1 MKRDKIYISGPVSSI
16 GLEEARRRF
25 GKAEADLQKQ
35 GYRTCNPMK
44 MRFPVWLALHCG
56 QFGYVACL
64 LLQLLWM
71 WWTCSCIYLLTD
83 WHTSDGA
90 RLERS
95 FARCLGLTAL
105 YEQKAASKR
114 EKRDTCISDSERE
127 QARPQV
133 KRKPSLVSKTAEAF
147 AELGKAVAACGVN
160 DKTIKPKSKKH
171 KKD

>member
-1 MKRDKIYISGPVSSI
+1 MHHFT
-16 GLEEARRRF
+16 L
-25 GKAEADLQKQ
+25 AEAKLQAQ
-35 GYRTCNPMK
+35 GYRTCNPLK
-44 MRFPVWLALHCG
+44 MRLCVWLAMHGHKRL
-56 QFGYVACL
+56 CL
-64 LLQLLWM
+64 ALQLLWM

-105 YEQKAASKR
+105 YEQK
-114 EKRDTCISDSERE
+114 
-127 QARPQV
+127 
-133 KRKPSLVSKTAEAF
+133 RKPSPVSKVAEAF

-160 DKTIKPKSKKH
+160 DKTIKPKSKKQ

>member
-1 MKRDKIYISGPVSSI
+1 MKRDKVYISGPVSNRPFE
-16 GLEEARRRF
+16 LAMHHF
-25 GKAEADLQKQ
+25 TLAEIKLQAQ
-35 GYRTCNPMK
+35 GYRTCNPLK
-44 MRFPVWLALHCG
+44 MRLCVWLAQHGHYRLC
-56 QFGYVACL
+56 V

-105 YEQKAASKR
+105 YERQ
-114 EKRDTCISDSERE
+114 
-127 QARPQV
+127 
-133 KRKPSLVSKTAEAF
+133 RKPSPVSKTAEAF

>member
-16 GLEEARRRF
+16 GLDEARRRF
-25 GKAEADLQKQ
+25 AKAEAKLQAQ
-35 GYRTCNPMK
+35 GYRTCNPLK

-56 QFGYVACL
+56 QFGYIACL

-95 FARCLGLTAL
+95 FARCLGLPAMYERKLERTAS
-105 YEQKAASKR
+105 A
-114 EKRDTCISDSERE
+114 
-127 QARPQV
+127 
-133 KRKPSLVSKTAEAF
+133 VSKTAEAF

-171 KKD
+171 KKN

>member
-1 MKRDKIYISGPVSSI
+1 MKRDKVYISGPVSSI
-16 GLEEARRRF
+16 GLDEARRRF

-35 GYRTCNPMK
+35 GYRTCNPLK
-44 MRFPVWLALHCG
+44 MRLCVWLAQHGHYRL
-56 QFGYVACL
+56 CL

-71 WWTCSCIYLLTD
+71 WWTCSCIFLMTD

-105 YEQKAASKR
+105 YEQK
-114 EKRDTCISDSERE
+114 
-127 QARPQV
+127 
-133 KRKPSLVSKTAEAF
+133 RKPSPVSKTAEAF

>member
-1 MKRDKIYISGPVSSI
+1 MKRDKIYISGPISSRPI
-16 GLEEARRRF
+16 DLAMHHF
-25 GKAEADLQKQ
+25 TLAEVKLQAQ

-44 MRFPVWLALHCG
+44 MRLCVWLAQHGHYRL
-56 QFGYVACL
+56 CL

-95 FARCLGLTAL
+95 FARCLGLTDL
-105 YEQKAASKR
+105 YEQK
-114 EKRDTCISDSERE
+114 
-127 QARPQV
+127 
-133 KRKPSLVSKTAEAF
+133 RKPSPVSKTAEAF

>member
-16 GLEEARRRF
+16 GLDEARRRF

-35 GYRTCNPMK
+35 NYRTCNPLR

-56 QFGYVACL
+56 HFGYVACL

-71 WWTCSCIYLLTD
+71 WWTCSYIYLLTD

-105 YEQKAASKR
+105 YEQK
-114 EKRDTCISDSERE
+114 
-127 QARPQV
+127 
-133 KRKPSLVSKTAEAF
+133 RKPSPVSKTAEAF

>member
-1 MKRDKIYISGPVSSI
+1 MKRDKVYISGPVSSI

-25 GKAEADLQKQ
+25 GKAETDLQKQ

-44 MRFPVWLALHCG
+44 MKFPVWLALHCG
-56 QFGYVACL
+56 QFGYIACL

-95 FARCLGLTAL
+95 FARCIGLTAL
-105 YEQKAASKR
+105 YEQK
-114 EKRDTCISDSERE
+114 
-127 QARPQV
+127 
-133 KRKPSLVSKTAEAF
+133 RKPSPVSKTAEAF

-171 KKD
+171 KKN

>member
-1 MKRDKIYISGPVSSI
+1 MKNNKVYISGPVTSI

-25 GKAEADLQKQ
+25 AKAEADLQKQ
-35 GYRTCNPMK
+35 GYRTCSPIK

-56 QFGYVACL
+56 QFGYTACL

-71 WWTCSCIYLLTD
+71 WWTCSCIFLPTD

-105 YEQKAASKR
+105 YEQK
-114 EKRDTCISDSERE
+114 
-127 QARPQV
+127 
-133 KRKPSLVSKTAEAF
+133 RKPSPVSKTAEAF
-147 AELGKAVAACGVN
+147 AELGKSVAACGVN

-171 KKD
+171 KKN